1 MLQSMPEGGEM
12 DLEALQAL
20 RERLGRGLD
29 IEAWL
34 EQFDL
39 SQPEAVAPAPDV

>member
-1 MLQSMPEGGEM
+1 MTEGDEM
-12 DLEALQAL
+12 DLEAL

-39 SQPEAVAPAPDV
+39 QLPQPEAVAPAPDV